1 MEVGAVCP
9 LASHCRD
16 TKGSMPVAQSGARRF
31 QWDISRSAILSW
43 GGAAAAWDAGLAV
56 STWRV
61 PG

>member
-1 MEVGAVCP
+1 
-9 LASHCRD
+9 
-16 TKGSMPVAQSGARRF
+16 MPVAQSGARRF